1 MSLMSG
7 QRYLCSELIPLRLD
21 AAEKI
26 ANLEE
31 IWEMGA
37 VFEAEEPVKKGARVE
52 MRAGQALFAGRVT
65 QVDQHEFGWR
75 FEVEFSPLTPW
86 SVERFLPKHLLD
98 VSETKRKT
106 TG

>member
-1 MSLMSG
+1 MSV
-7 QRYLCSELIPLRLD
+7 QRYLCSELVPLRFG
-21 AAEKI
+21 AVEKTV
-26 ANLEE
+26 NLEE

-37 VFEAEEPVKKGARVE
+37 VFEAEEPVKKGARAE
-52 MRAGQALFAGRVT
+52 MRAGGVLFAGKVT
-65 QVDQHEFGWR
+65 RVDQHEFGWR

-98 VSETKRKT
+98 VSEAKRKT